1 MRSLLR
7 VPLASVAAL
16 LLVAIGATV
25 TRQLAG
31 GAVSLALAV
40 PVVVWLGLETPV
52 IEGAIGSALVG
63 ALLDASA
70 GGPSGLLTFLSVMV
84 FVGVRAGAGPFDAR
98 SPLGFGLLSGAATL
112 GMGFGAVAP
121 PALRDP
127 FHGRSGLEPAR
138 ARAGRVGAHRAGRAR
153 HPLGARSRARPRPPR
168 PARGAPV
175 REPPWR

>member
-1 MRSLLR
+1 MRSVLR

-16 LLVAIGATV
+16 LLIALGATI
-25 TRQLAG
+25 TRQLSG
-31 GAVSLALAV
+31 GAISLALAV

-112 GMGFGAVAP
+112 GMGFGAVLLLRYVTPSTAAP
-121 PALRDP
+121 GWSL
-127 FHGRSGLEPAR
+127 L
-138 ARAGRVGAHRAGRAR
+138 GRVVVESVLTGLAAPAIRWVLDRVLVPAHRDLPGVLR
-153 HPLGARSRARPRPPR
+153 
-168 PARGAPV
+168 
-175 REPPWR
+175 